1 MPGPTLHN
9 GGMRPFRLV
18 ATVLSA
24 GVLLLA
30 LVRLAAFAVGEPVS
44 NFTKDAVAVA
54 EVPWYTGSVSLITCM
69 VWAAAASL
77 SLFVAWAAPATRRRM
92 LSLGAFTTLLAVDDA
107 MLIHDQIGP
116 GHGVPEILFP
126 VVYAI
131 CALLLLRE
139 MLRGSTRPVTVAFV
153 LGVAFLAVSTAF
165 DVVFHDLSILVEDGS
180 KLLGALTWATVPV
193 LTYAAAQ
200 TRAEQPAPDAA
211 LSRKSA
217 RR

>member
-1 MPGPTLHN
+1 
-9 GGMRPFRLV
+9 MRPFRLV

-30 LVRLAAFAVGEPVS
+30 LVRLAASAAGEPVS

-77 SLFVAWAAPATRRRM
+77 SLFVAWAAPVTRRRM

-107 MLIHDQIGP
+107 MLVHDQIGP
-116 GHGVPEILFP
+116 GHGVPEKLFP

-131 CALLLLRE
+131 FALLLLRE
-139 MLRGSTRPVTVAFV
+139 MLRGSTRAVIVTFL
-153 LGVAFLAVSTAF
+153 LGAAFLAVSTGF

-180 KLLGALTWATVPV
+180 KLLGAMTWTTVPV
-193 LTYAAAQ
+193 LAYAAAQ
-200 TRAEQPAPDAA
+200 ADKTEPARDAA
-211 LSRKSA
+211 SPAKAA